1 MGWRF
6 RNSVKILPGVRLNFS
21 KSGISTS
28 VGGPGAT
35 LNFGK
40 HGTRSTLGLPGSG
53 ISYSKLHSS
62 SASGVDQ
69 GNETGVGKSSGCGCW
84 AIISLIALV
93 FMLSFCGGEQTE
105 GDLPT
110 TDDNSKT
117 SAFSAEPQSSANE
130 TVYVS
135 ANTLNGRAEPSTSAT
150 VVSRLNRGDELIIQ
164 ERKGDWAKV
173 VKAGVTFWIA
183 TKYISDSFVAPGPV
197 RRPAMLMQSAT
208 SNAKSKRN
216 RRGGGGGMCPCSSR
230 QVCIGPRGGRYCI
243 TSGGSKRYGV

>member
-6 RNSVKILPGVRLNFS
+6 RNSVKLFPGVRLNFS

-35 LNFGK
+35 INFGK
-40 HGTRSTLGLPGSG
+40 QGTRSTLGLPGSG
-53 ISYSKLHSS
+53 ISYSKFHESS
-62 SASGVDQ
+62 SSIDDNGE
-69 GNETGVGKSSGCGCW
+69 GISSPTSSGCGCW
-84 AIISLIALV
+84 TMIALIILV
-93 FMLSFCGGEQTE
+93 FLLWRCGGEGQSE
-105 GDLPT
+105 
-110 TDDNSKT
+110 NSRVAADPDRAT
-117 SAFSAEPQSSANE
+117 SLLSKPDPSSTE

-135 ANTLNGRAEPSTSAT
+135 ANVLNGRTGPSMSSA
-150 VVSRLNRGDELIIQ
+150 VVSRLRRGDQLEIK

-183 TKYISDSFVAPGPV
+183 TKYISDSFVAAEPK
-197 RRPAMLMQSAT
+197 RQPATLMHSRSPNTRA
-208 SNAKSKRN
+208 RN
-216 RRGGGGGMCPCSSR
+216 GRRGGSEICPCSSR